1 MDDVSPTLFE
11 SLLELFAV
19 YTMGKGRGKANQR
32 LTAQEFRG
40 ESVSGDAP
48 VGRVHGGSD
57 QHVTQFADVAR
68 PGILTEALKDLQR
81 DFGCR
86 ESFFIKQMTDKPR

>member
-11 SLLELFAV
+11 SVLELFAV
-19 YTMGKGRGKANQR
+19 YTTGRGRGKTDQR

-40 ESVSGDAP
+40 QSVSGDAP

-57 QHVTQFADVAR
+57 QHVTQFTDVAR
-68 PGILTEALKDLQR
+68 PRILTEELEDLKR

-86 ESFFIKQMTDKPR
+86 ESFFVKQMADKPR